1 MTRARA
7 LFFVA
12 FAGTAAAG
20 CADILGLDP
29 LGPALFVE
37 LPDGALAPIDGGFVP
52 EPAPTTPENPPDPGV
67 PDAGSPADTGTD
79 ATTDAGDARADG

>member
-12 FAGTAAAG
+12 FAGMACVG

-37 LPDGALAPIDGGFVP
+37 LPDGAIVPLDSGSTP
-52 EPAPTTPENPPDPGV
+52 EPAPTTQPDPEV
-67 PDAGSPADTGTD
+67 PDAGPETSAD
-79 ATTDAGDARADG
+79 ATADG